1 MKFPVPQPTNS
12 GSTLFGAIAAVALI
26 FSGCAAPPPTAAPTG
41 EDPNYDK
48 AGRVNAVKVVQ
59 TARGVQITSDERVL
73 FETGKSDI
81 RSEANVFID
90 KVATILKTR
99 TKANVLVEGH
109 TDNVGSAVFNQQ
121 LSERRASAVRDA
133 LIKQGVPVSRI
144 QSQGLGLTKPVADNT
159 TPEGRQTNRRTEII
173 VLGETEANVAGPG
186 DAKSLSDSL
195 SEGLDR
201 FLKNAGEFIKN
212 VFNK

>member
-1 MKFPVPQPTNS
+1 MKFSVPQPTNS
-12 GSTLFGAIAAVALI
+12 RLTLFGAIAAVALI
-26 FSGCAAPPPTAAPTG
+26 FSGCAAPPTAAPTG

-109 TDNVGSAVFNQQ
+109 TDNVGSAVFNQHFRSGVQ
-121 LSERRASAVRDA
+121 APSEM
-133 LIKQGVPVSRI
+133 L
-144 QSQGLGLTKPVADNT
+144 
-159 TPEGRQTNRRTEII
+159 
-173 VLGETEANVAGPG
+173 
-186 DAKSLSDSL
+186 
-195 SEGLDR
+195 
-201 FLKNAGEFIKN
+201 
-212 VFNK
+212 

>member
-1 MKFPVPQPTNS
+1 MKFPVPRPTNS
-12 GSTLFGAIAAVALI
+12 GLTLFGAIAAVALI
-26 FSGCAAPPPTAAPTG
+26 FSGCAAPPTAAPTG

-186 DAKSLSDSL
+186 GAKSLSDSL